1 MVACLTV
8 YSRHHPTARHFL
20 NHDQEYLLGR
30 APECDLKFDDPSLS
44 RNHARLRHHGRG
56 WQLEDLGSKNGVRV
70 NGTGVVRA
78 DLDDGAWLSLGNL
91 LARFELVSEEFRAE
105 VERRSAAV
113 WETSMQLSRALRPE
127 LGLDGLLARLLDSAL
142 ELAGTERGFVMLG
155 NADGNLEIKCSKPPS
170 ERLFSGSQTA
180 ARKAVDTAAP
190 VLTNDAGADVLL
202 SDQPSVTVGGIRA
215 LASVP
220 LKIDT
225 RVIGVLYLDSRQ
237 PGKVFTDLDID
248 ILSALADHA
257 ALAIG
262 VTQVNEDLE
271 LLKQKLPAQISRDAR
286 PDPGLIG
293 LLKSK
298 LPGIRRKPSDPASD

>member
-1 MVACLTV
+1 MVACLTF
-8 YSRHHPTARHFL
+8 YSRHLPTVRHFL
-20 NHDQEYLLGR
+20 NRDQEYLLGR

-44 RNHARLRHHGRG
+44 RNHARLRHRERG
-56 WQLEDLGSKNGVRV
+56 WQLEDLGSKNGVRI
-70 NGTGVVRA
+70 NGAGVVKA
-78 DLDDGAWLSLGNL
+78 DLADGAWLSLGDL
-91 LARFELVSEEFRAE
+91 LARFEVVSEDFQAE
-105 VERRSAAV
+105 MEQRIAAA

-142 ELAGTERGFVMLG
+142 ELAGTERGYVMLG
-155 NADGNLEIKCSKPPS
+155 DAGGELEIKCSKPPA
-170 ERLFSGSQTA
+170 EREFSGSRTA
-180 ARKAVDTAAP
+180 ASRAFASAEP
-190 VLTNDAGADVLL
+190 VLSNDAGADVLL
-202 SDQPSVTVGGIRA
+202 AEQPSVTIGGIRA

-220 LKIDT
+220 LRIDT

-262 VTQVNEDLE
+262 VSQVNEDLE

-286 PDPGLIG
+286 PDAGLVS

-298 LPGIRRKPSDPASD
+298 LPGIDRKRPDPASG

>member
-8 YSRHHPTARHFL
+8 YSRHHPTVRHFL
-20 NHDQEYLLGR
+20 KRGEEYLLGR
-30 APECDLKFDDPSLS
+30 ASECNLKFDDPSLS
-44 RNHARLRHHGRG
+44 RNHARLRHHGRA
-56 WQLEDLGSKNGVRV
+56 WRLEDLGSKNGVLV
-70 NGTGVVRA
+70 NGSGIVA
-78 DLDDGAWLSLGNL
+78 AKLDDGAWLSLGDL
-91 LARFELVSEEFRAE
+91 LARFELVSADFQADI
-105 VERRSAAV
+105 ERRETAQ
-113 WETSMQLSRALRPE
+113 WETSIQLSRALRPE
-127 LGLDGLLARLLDSAL
+127 LGLNELLARLLDSAL

-155 NADGNLEIKCSKPPS
+155 DADGALEIKCSKPPT
-170 ERLFSGSQTA
+170 EREFSGSLTA
-180 ARKAVDTAAP
+180 ARRAVDSAEP

-202 SDQPSVTVGGIRA
+202 SDQPSVVVGGIRA

-248 ILSALADHA
+248 ILSALAEHA

-271 LLKQKLPAQISRDAR
+271 LLKRKLPPQISRDGR

-298 LPGIRRKPSDPASD
+298 LPGIRRKRPDPTP